1 MHEYLSSVI
10 RRFKGSDAIEIH
22 DGITFDFYTGL
33 PHVCTMQSHHCGAGS
48 SSHIYTL
55 SFSLVVLVKT
65 VYFSSCP
72 EHSPGLLMLH
82 QRDPCSEDTSCTYS
96 MHTPSHTSYIRSIPL
111 SVFSSLTYTCI
122 YMSSHTYTL
131 ASFQA
136 LPVHKRKIKSKRE
149 SLVDV
154 INVIGRENL
163 ITSGQ
168 TDELAQALYLD
179 THSIAKALRLTE
191 QD

>member
-1 MHEYLSSVI
+1 MISTRDCHTCVHNAVPPLWGWLKLAHLHSFLLTCSSGEDCLLLFLPRTQSRSSDVIAERSLLRRYLLYLQY
-10 RRFKGSDAIEIH
+10 A
-22 DGITFDFYTGL
+22 T
-33 PHVCTMQSHHCGAGS
+33 
-48 SSHIYTL
+48 SSH
-55 SFSLVVLVKT
+55 S
-65 VYFSSCP
+65 
-72 EHSPGLLMLH
+72 
-82 QRDPCSEDTSCTYS
+82 
-96 MHTPSHTSYIRSIPL
+96 SYIRSIPL
-111 SVFSSLTYTCI
+111 SVFSSLTYTRI

-168 TDELAQALYLD
+168 TNELARLYGYSFHCESFTADRTGLGS
-179 THSIAKALRLTE
+179 TTLHYLTVHVAVF
-191 QD
+191 